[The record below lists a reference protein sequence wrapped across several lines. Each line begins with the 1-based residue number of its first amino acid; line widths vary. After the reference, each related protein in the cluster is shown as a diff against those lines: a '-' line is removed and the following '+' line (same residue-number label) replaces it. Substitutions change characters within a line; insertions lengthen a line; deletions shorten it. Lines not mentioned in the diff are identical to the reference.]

1 MSGMTAALPRKQSS
15 YEMQYVEGVLSF
27 IGNFSD
33 FADCKNSM
41 TLALMYYNVQTKT
54 KPQECF
60 REIWEAAEKLYG
72 DLIPLS
78 QNIFRQIKTSSVPKE
93 YIENYLQTVWKT
105 FLENFFYKLFQHRNN
120 AMRLRAL
127 ILRFRSPIR
136 QFDSHLV
143 RIYRRLKR
151 ATQLLRLMLLH
162 CAQTIIN

>member
-1 MSGMTAALPRKQSS
+1 MTAALPRKQSS
-15 YEMQYVEGVLSF
+15 YEMQYVEAVLSF
-27 IGNFSD
+27 IGSFFD
-33 FADCKNSM
+33 FAVCKSSM
-41 TLALMYYNVQTKT
+41 TLALMYYNVETKT

-60 REIWEAAEKLYG
+60 HEIWKAAEKLYG

-78 QNIFRQIKTSSVPKE
+78 RNIFRQIKTSSVPKE
-93 YIENYLQTVWKT
+93 SREYCPLTAWKT
-105 FLENFFYKLFQHRNN
+105 FLENFFDKLFEHRNN

-136 QFDSHLV
+136 KFDSHLI